1 MPGACASV
9 THAYTCLYQPTGARV
24 LQHEV
29 DSVEHGTV
37 ELHGVLGDAVLSGLR
52 KLQGV

>member
-1 MPGACASV
+1 MPGACTSV
-9 THAYTCLYQPTGARV
+9 IKCYTCLYQPTRARV

-29 DSVEHGTV
+29 DSVEHV